1 MKKQTKN
8 TKDWV
13 GYYDDREILEEIADE
28 TVDLVLGDGLFQ
40 DILSG
45 KRKRKLKNVTIK
57 IDPLQI
63 KAIKKLSTMKSI
75 PYQTLIRHWLAEGIK
90 QELDSV
96 LK

>member
-1 MKKQTKN
+1 MKNKKS
-8 TKDWV
+8 KDWV
-13 GYYDDREILEEIADE
+13 KYYDERNILSEMSDE
-28 TVDLVLGDGLFQ
+28 PVDLSLKDGLRQ

-57 IDPLQI
+57 IDPLQVM
-63 KAIKKLSTMKSI
+63 AIKKLSTMKSI

-90 QELDSV
+90 QELESV